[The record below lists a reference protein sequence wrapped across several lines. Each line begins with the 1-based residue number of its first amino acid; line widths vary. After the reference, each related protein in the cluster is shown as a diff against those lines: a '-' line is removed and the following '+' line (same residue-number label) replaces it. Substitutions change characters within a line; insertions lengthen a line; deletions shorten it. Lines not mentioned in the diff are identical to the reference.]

1 MEIIACI
8 IYIVAVAIGYAISWV
23 IFVGALWGIA
33 WCFSIPF
40 SLKIVTG
47 IWIAICLIRITFH
60 RGSKE

>member
-1 MEIIACI
+1 MEIIAFI

-47 IWIAICLIRITFH
+47 IWLAICLIRITPH

>member
-1 MEIIACI
+1 MEIIAFI
-8 IYIVAVAIGYAISWV
+8 IFLAMMAIGYAVSWAIV
-23 IFVGALWGIA
+23 VGALWGIA

-47 IWIAICLIRITFH
+47 IWLAICLIRITFH

>member
-1 MEIIACI
+1 MEIIAFI
-8 IYIVAVAIGYAISWV
+8 TYIVAVAIGYAISWV

>member
-1 MEIIACI
+1 MEIIAFI

-47 IWIAICLIRITFH
+47 IWIALCLIRITFH

>member
-1 MEIIACI
+1 MEIIAFI

>member
-1 MEIIACI
+1 MEIIAFI

-23 IFVGALWGIA
+23 IFVWALWGIA

>member
-1 MEIIACI
+1 MKIIAFI
-8 IYIVAVAIGYAISWV
+8 TYMVAVAIGYAISWA
-23 IFVGALWGIA
+23 ITVGVLWGIA